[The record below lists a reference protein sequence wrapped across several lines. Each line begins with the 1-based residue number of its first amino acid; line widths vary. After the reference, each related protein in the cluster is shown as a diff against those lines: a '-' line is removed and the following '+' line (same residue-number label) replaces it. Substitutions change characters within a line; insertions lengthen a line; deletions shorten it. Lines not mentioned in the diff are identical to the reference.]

1 MIDLPCS
8 APEIA
13 SGMRKYGPEPAGTG
27 QSVKQEIQTR
37 EIVRRLLA
45 IVKPYKGRAFLSLLA
60 MAGTAVT
67 EPLLAKALELLLD
80 KGFGANR
87 VPFSLWLVPLILL
100 SIFVGRGIFTFSTAY
115 LNNWVMSR
123 VLNDLRGMVF
133 DRLLR
138 LPVARFHEE
147 STGKIIN
154 TVIGE
159 VRQVVDMINSV
170 FLAFVRDT
178 LVLLGLLIGLLLLN
192 WRLTLIALVVMPV
205 TGVIVSVTAK
215 RLRRLS
221 RDNQR
226 VTVEMTQVV
235 EEAARGH
242 QVIRV
247 FSGERY
253 ERARFEQRSR
263 ALLGFSQ
270 RMTVAAAA
278 TVPITQTATAMAV
291 SVVIVVAMRSGM
303 SQGEFA
309 GFIAMMLLL
318 LAPLKSLVGVNGPL
332 QRGMASAETVF
343 EMIDAPVEA
352 DPGTRRIDRASGHL
366 RFEDVGFRYGPDGR
380 AALAGVTLDVMPGQT
395 VALVGISGGGKST
408 LVNLITRF
416 YAPTSGRVL
425 LDGVPYEEI
434 RLDSLRA
441 QLAMVSQNVVLFD
454 DTLGANIAYGAAA
467 IDRARLDA
475 AVRAAHLEQVVA
487 ALPEGLDTRIGENGM
502 RLSGGQRQR
511 VAIARAIYKDA
522 PILILDEATSAL
534 DNESERAVQAA
545 LDTLMTGR
553 TTLVIAH
560 RLSTVERADRIVV
573 LEQGRIVEAGTHAE
587 LIAAAGIYA
596 NLYRLQFTK
605 AEQ

>member
-1 MIDLPCS
+1 M
-8 APEIA
+8 EN
-13 SGMRKYGPEPAGTG
+13 K
-27 QSVKQEIQTR
+27 
-37 EIVRRLLA
+37 EIVQRLLA
-45 IVKPYKGRAFLSLLA
+45 LIKPYRSRAFLSFLA

-80 KGFGANR
+80 KGFGPNK
-87 VPFSLWLVPLILL
+87 VEFSLWLVPLVLL

-154 TVIGE
+154 TVIGD

-170 FLAFVRDT
+170 FLAFVRDS
-178 LVLLGLLIGLLLLN
+178 LVLIGLLIGLLYLN

-205 TGVIVSVTAK
+205 TALIVRATAK

-253 ERARFEQRSR
+253 ERRRFEMRSE

-270 RMTVAAAA
+270 RITVASAA
-278 TVPITQTATAMAV
+278 TVPITQTTTAMAV
-291 SVVIVVAMRSGM
+291 SVVIVVAMSSGM
-303 SQGEFA
+303 TQGEFT
-309 GFIAMMLLL
+309 GFIAMMLML
-318 LAPLKSLVGVNGPL
+318 LAPLKSLVGVNGPM

-343 EMIDAPVEA
+343 AMIDTPLEA
-352 DPGTRRIDRASGHL
+352 DPGKHVMENARGHL
-366 RFEDVGFRYGPDGR
+366 QFEAVTFGYVKDQPP
-380 AALAGVTLDVMPGQT
+380 ALNNVMLEVLPGQT
-395 VALVGISGGGKST
+395 VALVGMSGGGKST
-408 LVNLITRF
+408 FVNLVTRF
-416 YAPTSGRVL
+416 YAPDSGRIL
-425 LDGVPYEEI
+425 LDGVPYEDI
-434 RLDSLRA
+434 TLTSLRA
-441 QLAMVSQNVVLFD
+441 QLAMVGQNVVLFD
-454 DTLGANIAYGAAA
+454 DTLGANVAYGAEKVDPARLGAA
-467 IDRARLDA
+467 IK
-475 AVRAAHLEQVVA
+475 AAHLDDVVA
-487 ALPEGLDTRIGENGM
+487 ALPEGVDTPIGENGM

-545 LDTLMTGR
+545 LDTLMAGR

-560 RLSTVERADRIVV
+560 RLSTIERADRIVV
-573 LEQGRIVEAGTHAE
+573 LDQGRIVEAGRHDE
-587 LIAAAGIYA
+587 LLALNGMYA
-596 NLYRLQFTK
+596 NLYRLQFAK
-605 AEQ
+605 AEA

>member
-1 MIDLPCS
+1 MKNND
-8 APEIA
+8 
-13 SGMRKYGPEPAGTG
+13 
-27 QSVKQEIQTR
+27 
-37 EIVRRLLA
+37 IVRRLLA
-45 IVKPYKGRAFLSLLA
+45 IVKPYRGRAFLSFLA

-67 EPLLAKALELLLD
+67 EPLLAKGLELLLD
-80 KGFGANR
+80 KGFGPNR
-87 VPFSLWLVPLILL
+87 IEFSLWLIPLILL
-100 SIFVGRGIFTFSTAY
+100 SIFVGRGVFTFSTAY

-147 STGKIIN
+147 SAGKIIN

-178 LVLLGLLIGLLLLN
+178 LVLVGLLAGLLLLN

-205 TGVIVSVTAK
+205 TGLIVSVTAK
-215 RLRRLS
+215 RLRSLS

-253 ERARFEQRSR
+253 ERARFEQRSK
-263 ALLGFSQ
+263 ALLGYSQ

-291 SVVIVVAMRSGM
+291 SVVIVIAMSSGM
-303 SQGEFA
+303 SQGEFS
-309 GFIAMMLLL
+309 GFITMMLML

-343 EMIDAPVEA
+343 EMIDAPIEA
-352 DPGTRRIDRASGHL
+352 DPGTRDIGRARGQL
-366 RFEDVGFRYGPDGR
+366 RFENVGFSYGTDGR
-380 AALAGVTLDVMPGQT
+380 VALSGISFDVMPGQT
-395 VALVGISGGGKST
+395 IALVGISGGGKST
-408 LVNLITRF
+408 LVNLVTRF
-416 YAPTSGRVL
+416 YAPTSGRIL
-425 LDGVPYEEI
+425 LDDVPYEDI

-441 QLAMVSQNVVLFD
+441 QLAMVNQNVVLFD
-454 DTLGANIAYGAAA
+454 DTLAANIAYGAAT

-475 AVRAAHLEQVVA
+475 AVHAAHLDEVVA
-487 ALPEGLDTRIGENGM
+487 ALPEGLEARIGENGT

-534 DNESERAVQAA
+534 DNESERAVQDA
-545 LDTLMTGR
+545 LETLMAGR
-553 TTLVIAH
+553 TTFVIAH
-560 RLSTVERADRIVV
+560 RLSTIERADRIVV
-573 LEQGRIVEAGTHAE
+573 INHGKIVESGRHEE
-587 LIAAAGIYA
+587 LLALDGMYA
-596 NLYRLQFTK
+596 NLHQLAITK
-605 AEQ
+605 VEE

>member
-1 MIDLPCS
+1 MENN
-8 APEIA
+8 AIA
-13 SGMRKYGPEPAGTG
+13 K
-27 QSVKQEIQTR
+27 
-37 EIVRRLLA
+37 RLLA
-45 IVKPYKGRAFLSLLA
+45 IVKPYRMRAFLSLLA
-60 MAGTAVT
+60 MAGTAAT
-67 EPLLAKALELLLD
+67 QPILGKALELLLD
-80 KGFGANR
+80 KGFNNK
-87 VPFSLWLVPLILL
+87 VDFSLWLVPAVLVTLFIM
-100 SIFVGRGIFTFSTAY
+100 RGVFTFSTAY

-154 TVIGE
+154 TVIGD

-178 LVLLGLLIGLLLLN
+178 LVVAGLLIGLMLLN
-192 WRLTLIALVVMPV
+192 WKLTLIALVVVPL
-205 TGVIVSVTAK
+205 TAVIVRTTTG
-215 RLRRLS
+215 RLRRLN

-226 VTVEMTQVV
+226 VTGEMTQVV

-253 ERARFEQRSR
+253 ERKRFEARSE
-263 ALLGFSQ
+263 ALRGFSQ

-278 TVPITQTATAMAV
+278 TVPITQIATALAV
-291 SVVIVVAMRSGM
+291 SVVIVIAIRSEM
-303 SQGEFA
+303 SVGEFTN
-309 GFIAMMLLL
+309 FITLMLMLLQ
-318 LAPLKSLVGVNGPL
+318 PLKALVEVNGPM
-332 QRGMASAETVF
+332 QRGMSAAETVF
-343 EMIDAPVEA
+343 EMIDAPLEH
-352 DPGTRRIDRASGHL
+352 DSGTKVMGHARGHL
-366 RFEDVGFRYGPDGR
+366 QFEAVSFRYSDNNPM
-380 AALAGVTLDVMPGQT
+380 ALTGVTLDIQPGQT

-408 LVNLITRF
+408 FVNLVTRF
-416 YAPTSGRVL
+416 YTPQSGRLL
-425 LDGVPYEEI
+425 LDGVPYEDI
-434 RLDSLRA
+434 ALASLRA

-454 DTLGANIAYGAAA
+454 DTLGANIAYGAEQVDNERLAAA
-467 IDRARLDA
+467 IK
-475 AVRAAHLEQVVA
+475 AAHLSDVVA
-487 ALPEGLDTRIGENGM
+487 ALPDGVHTMIGENGM

-545 LDTLMTGR
+545 LDALMAGR

-573 LEQGRIVEAGTHAE
+573 MEQGRIIESGRHDE
-587 LIAAAGIYA
+587 LLAAGGMYA
-596 NLYRLQFTK
+596 NLYRLQFSE
-605 AEQ
+605 AA